1 MLIGCALAALLTTI
15 HLVNRAG
22 LIIFTLCLF
31 LTIFYSTRG
40 NITKRILLLATC
52 TFFLFFILYMINDIV
67 ITDIFDAYLSRED
80 DAEFNLASGGGRIK
94 LSKNVIEKMLHNP
107 FGMPQEEYAHNL
119 WLDIIRVVGFLPIIP
134 FFIATYINYKNLYYN
149 SKSNNIAIMPYLLSV
164 NLGVL
169 FVCMMEPI
177 IEGSALYFY
186 LVLMIWGINT
196 GVYLKQR
203 TVINA

>member
-1 MLIGCALAALLTTI
+1 
-15 HLVNRAG
+15 
-22 LIIFTLCLF
+22 
-31 LTIFYSTRG
+31 
-40 NITKRILLLATC
+40 
-52 TFFLFFILYMINDIV
+52 
-67 ITDIFDAYLSRED
+67 
-80 DAEFNLASGGGRIK
+80 
-94 LSKNVIEKMLHNP
+94 MLHNP

-134 FFIATYINYKNLYYN
+134 FFIATYINYRNLYYN